1 MSKLNELIKRE
12 ALSAV
17 ANSKPVNVLY
27 GEVIQTNPLIIRI
40 NQQKDYSEEF
50 LVLTRNVTD
59 YDLYIKKDN
68 GEKEKHTIYNSLE
81 KGEIVILLRVQGGQ
95 EFIVW
100 DRRG

>member
-1 MSKLNELIKRE
+1 MPKLNELIKKE
-12 ALSAV
+12 ALRAV
-17 ANSKPVNVLY
+17 DNSKPVNVLY
-27 GEVIQTNPLIIRI
+27 GEVVEKSPLKIRV

-59 YDLYIKKDN
+59 YDVYIKKDN